1 MVTEAVMRGIDRA
14 KATVHRKVQRAILR
28 TGVAPSTLVLM
39 QLRSAASS
47 RRLGRTTPTE
57 RMLWLALALACT
69 GHTASADIYRFVDRD
84 GVEHYTN
91 IQPNARGWQRVQ
103 GSDTSERSPAQA
115 RRRTSVRPP
124 DPERIRRYDSH
135 LREAALLYALPEGFL
150 RAVMHVE
157 SNFYEDAVSNKGAMG
172 LMQLMPETA
181 LAMGVLD
188 PFDAR
193 QNVMGG
199 ARYLRVLANRF
210 GGDLVLTIAAY
221 NAGEGA
227 VQKYRGIP
235 PYAETRRY
243 VQRVLT
249 HYYEYRSAQIN
260 QRTYAQR

>member
-1 MVTEAVMRGIDRA
+1 MIWIG
-14 KATVHRKVQRAILR
+14 
-28 TGVAPSTLVLM
+28 
-39 QLRSAASS
+39 
-47 RRLGRTTPTE
+47 
-57 RMLWLALALACT
+57 LALLCT
-69 GHTASADIYRFVDRD
+69 ASAASADIYRFVDRD

-103 GSDTSERSPAQA
+103 SSDPSERSPALS
-115 RRRTSVRPP
+115 RRRASVRAP
-124 DPERIRRYDSH
+124 DPERVRRYDAH
-135 LREAALLYALPEGFL
+135 LREAALLYSLPEGFL

-157 SNFYEDAVSNKGAMG
+157 SNFYQDAVSNKGAMG

-181 LAMGVLD
+181 LSMGVLD

-199 ARYLRVLANRF
+199 ARFLRVLANKF

-227 VQKYRGIP
+227 VQKYGGIP
-235 PYAETRRY
+235 PFAETRRY

-249 HYYEYRSAQIN
+249 HYYEYRAIQNN